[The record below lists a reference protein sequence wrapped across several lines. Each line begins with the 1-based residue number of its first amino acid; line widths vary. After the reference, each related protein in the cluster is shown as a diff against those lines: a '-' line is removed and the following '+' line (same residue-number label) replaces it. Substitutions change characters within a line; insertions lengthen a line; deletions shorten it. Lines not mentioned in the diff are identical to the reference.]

1 MIAGLGG
8 RHGSPTGFDGWRVAP
23 TVVTKLSSAGDP
35 SVLTPYTTTG
45 EEPIMETAHLAR
57 AINQDRYQVRR
68 PAITPRR
75 TGALTRVSCHPL
87 VAALSLGVVAVAR
100 AVA

>member
-1 MIAGLGG
+1 
-8 RHGSPTGFDGWRVAP
+8 
-23 TVVTKLSSAGDP
+23 
-35 SVLTPYTTTG
+35 
-45 EEPIMETAHLAR
+45 METAHLAR

-87 VAALSLGVVAVAR
+87 VAALSLGGVAAVAR